1 MTADLE
7 AVLAALAARLG
18 ADPGDP
24 SDEHDRWAVYREAL
38 DDPAHLPDLFD
49 VVALEPLDSI
59 SLGIVLHLLG
69 SLPPSE
75 RPSWIDRLGTDRSRA
90 YATRR
95 AREVAVLQADS
106 VTALLD
112 DPSVQDSWSD
122 WLQLGLAD
130 SSDEPAVL
138 HRLATEGRTKRVR
151 RLASERI
158 RTIERHGPGAS

>member
-7 AVLAALAARLG
+7 AVLAVLAGRLG

-38 DDPAHLPDLFD
+38 DDPAICRICSTSWPSSPST
-49 VVALEPLDSI
+49 ASPSA
-59 SLGIVLHLLG
+59 S
-69 SLPPSE
+69 SCTYRQSPPSE

-95 AREVAVLQADS
+95 AREVAVLQGDS

>member
-1 MTADLE
+1 MPADLE
-7 AVLAALAARLG
+7 AVLAVLAGRLG
-18 ADPGDP
+18 VDPGDP
-24 SDEHDRWAVYREAL
+24 SDEHDRWAVYRDAL

-69 SLPPSE
+69 GLPPSE
-75 RPSWIDRLGTDRSRA
+75 RPSWIDRLGNDRSRA
-90 YATRR
+90 YATCR
-95 AREVAVLQADS
+95 ARELAVLQGDS

-122 WLQLGLAD
+122 WLQLGLAG
-130 SSDEPAVL
+130 SSDERAVL
-138 HRLATEGRTKRVR
+138 HRLATEGRTKRIR

-158 RTIERHGPGAS
+158 RTIEHRGPGTS